1 MIRLVLI
8 NFVNEFKGTN
18 EKNIQNK
25 YLKKNVKISP
35 SQVRT
40 EVF

>member
-25 YLKKNVKISP
+25 YLKKKSKNIPQSG
-35 SQVRT
+35 SN
-40 EVF
+40 